1 MKNLLFTELN
11 ISQEIIKAVKDMGFE
26 EATSIQSIT
35 IPKIL
40 DGFDVIGQAQTGTGK
55 TASFGIPILEKIDQ
69 NNKDTQVLILAPTRE
84 LAVQIST
91 ELKNLAKY
99 KKGVSI
105 LSIYGGQPIER
116 QIFLLKKGVQI
127 IVGTPGRILDHL
139 DRKTLKLDKIKM
151 LVLDEAD
158 EMLDMGFID
167 DIEEIFKNTPE
178 DKQTILFSATI
189 SDEFMNLTKKYQKDP
204 LFLKVEHETISVPK
218 IKQIYYELR
227 ENGKQELLCRLIDL
241 YKVKL
246 GIVFCN
252 TKKKVDDVV
261 ANLQLRG
268 YFADAL
274 HGDMSQMKR
283 DAVMS
288 RFRKGHTEIL
298 VATDVAARGI
308 DIENLEAVFNY
319 DLPQDEEY
327 YVHRI
332 GRTGRAGKS
341 GYAFSFISGKDI
353 YKLRDI
359 QRYTKAQIER
369 GVIPKLEEVEEIR
382 MLQFFD
388 KVEEVIDDSDLEK
401 YINLVSKMLSKDSE
415 ITSLEVAGALLK
427 MYFKGKIDNS
437 TDYTRNSDYKRLF
450 INLGKNN
457 DISASDILGAIT
469 SECKIDGKLVGKIDI
484 KDNCSFVEVPK
495 DKYIDIINI
504 MKDKTIK
511 KNKIRIEEANI
522 RPRRKF

>member
-1 MKNLLFTELN
+1 
-11 ISQEIIKAVKDMGFE
+11 
-26 EATSIQSIT
+26 
-35 IPKIL
+35 
-40 DGFDVIGQAQTGTGK
+40 
-55 TASFGIPILEKIDQ
+55 
-69 NNKDTQVLILAPTRE
+69 
-84 LAVQIST
+84 
-91 ELKNLAKY
+91 
-99 KKGVSI
+99 
-105 LSIYGGQPIER
+105 
-116 QIFLLKKGVQI
+116 
-127 IVGTPGRILDHL
+127 
-139 DRKTLKLDKIKM
+139 
-151 LVLDEAD
+151 
-158 EMLDMGFID
+158 
-167 DIEEIFKNTPE
+167 
-178 DKQTILFSATI
+178 
-189 SDEFMNLTKKYQKDP
+189 
-204 LFLKVEHETISVPK
+204 
-218 IKQIYYELR
+218 
-227 ENGKQELLCRLIDL
+227 
-241 YKVKL
+241 
-246 GIVFCN
+246 
-252 TKKKVDDVV
+252 
-261 ANLQLRG
+261 
-268 YFADAL
+268 
-274 HGDMSQMKR
+274 MSQMKR

-401 YINLVSKMLSKDSE
+401 YINLVSTMLSKHSY
-415 ITSLEVAGALLK
+415 ITSLYVAGALLK

-437 TDYTRNSDYKRLF
+437 TEIEEMFTSNRNTRNASRNYTRNSDYKRLF